1 MAPNLQTNLVCL
13 DSFCLSNIE
22 QTNPPNVSTMPESL
36 AFSNPGRT
44 HRTQN
49 LYHCAMTSLGFDIF
63 RKMEDGH
70 PLWIAEVA
78 VLKEAKTQLY
88 ALASKAPGE
97 YFIRDASNGKIIF
110 EFVSPR

>member
-1 MAPNLQTNLVCL
+1 MRPSVAPFV
-13 DSFCLSNIE
+13 
-22 QTNPPNVSTMPESL
+22 
-36 AFSNPGRT
+36 PGRS
-44 HRTQN
+44 HRIEN

-70 PLWIAEVA
+70 PLWLAEVA

-88 ALASKAPGE
+88 ALASKSPGE
-97 YFIRDASNGKIIF
+97 YFIRDASNGRIIF